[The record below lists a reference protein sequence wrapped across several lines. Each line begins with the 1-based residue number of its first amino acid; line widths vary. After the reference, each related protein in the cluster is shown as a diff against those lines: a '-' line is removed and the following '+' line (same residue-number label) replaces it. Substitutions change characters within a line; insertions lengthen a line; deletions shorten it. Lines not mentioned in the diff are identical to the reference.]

1 MYCSVQYSQNSC
13 YFSTLQQK
21 ETILFHKI
29 ILFSC
34 YFQTKDHHIGGGDS
48 NSFGG
53 GFTGMPVNSG
63 GGDDEESWD

>member
-1 MYCSVQYSQNSC
+1 MYCYVQYSQNSC

-34 YFQTKDHHIGGGDS
+34 YFQTKDHHIGGDS